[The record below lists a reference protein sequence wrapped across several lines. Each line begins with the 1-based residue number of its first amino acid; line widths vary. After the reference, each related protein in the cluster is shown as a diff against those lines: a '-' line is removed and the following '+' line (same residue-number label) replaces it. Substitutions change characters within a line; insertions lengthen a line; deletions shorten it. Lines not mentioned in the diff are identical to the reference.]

1 MNTNSQTSLLSA
13 FAEFYND
20 RKVKLPY
27 NFNVLDEQCGHIM
40 ENSHTNMLMKL
51 LQYKNQ
57 YGYIFLE
64 SFFSNMG
71 IDISIESGMEVEF
84 YKEKYYN
91 RINKNGRIDGL
102 IYQQNKFALIIEN
115 KVNGAGNQE
124 EQLKKYIEGVLTDP
138 KIFNNGNEEKKQE
151 KIWVMF
157 LTKNGAEKPDKDSWE
172 DMQKKGIC
180 EAGGYEENDIHGSRY
195 VAINYQEHILPW
207 LKEEIQPTVMQK
219 EQVLNT
225 GLLQYIDF
233 LEGMLGMRQSDTELL
248 VDGKNWL
255 IKWINENVI
264 DISNGSFN
272 FKTIKTINSRLDN
285 IKKDINK
292 QLKEK
297 IKSRS
302 EDIVDY
308 RRYAGLLNN
317 LLDEI
322 NDEPMKD
329 FFEITRNYF
338 ESNGLM
344 TKCVISHI
352 FNYYYIQIRDV
363 SWPRS
368 VHFEWYPLGVKRL
381 NNPKQK
387 EFTFCFHVEN
397 AKIRKKFEK
406 NEKIKNCFNTKGFSM
421 ETLSRTL
428 TFKKTIDNIDNNPF
442 LNKNDLDEFLET
454 VYGSVTND
462 MIEQINKIL
471 KEN

>member
-1 MNTNSQTSLLSA
+1 MNTNPPTTLLSD
-13 FAEFYND
+13 FAKFYKG

-27 NFNVLDEQCGHIM
+27 NFNVLDEQCGHIV

-71 IDISIESGMEVEF
+71 VDISIGLGMEVEF
-84 YKEKYYN
+84 YKEKYYK
-91 RINKNGRIDGL
+91 RISKKGRIDGL

-124 EQLKKYIEGVLTDP
+124 EQLKKYIEGVLANPKIFDP
-138 KIFNNGNEEKKQE
+138 KIFKDGNEKKQE

-172 DMQKKGIC
+172 DMQEKGIC

-248 VDGKNWL
+248 KNGKDFLDDWLNRNKILEIDKNPGFYKINNCLDGIKNGVDN
-255 IKWINENVI
+255 
-264 DISNGSFN
+264 
-272 FKTIKTINSRLDN
+272 
-285 IKKDINK
+285 
-292 QLKEK
+292 QLKEMLK
-297 IKSRS
+297 GGG
-302 EDIVDY
+302 EDVVDY
-308 RRYAGLLNN
+308 CRYAGLLNS
-317 LLDEI
+317 LLEEI
-322 NDEPMKD
+322 NDEPMTE

-338 ESNGLM
+338 ESKGLM

-368 VHFEWYPLGVKRL
+368 VHFEWYPLGVKKL
-381 NNPKQK
+381 TDPEQK

-397 AKIRKKFEK
+397 AKIRWKFEN
-406 NEKIKNCFNTKGFSM
+406 NEEIMNCFDTNGFKM
-421 ETLSRTL
+421 ETRSRTL
-428 TFKKTIDNIDNNPF
+428 TFIQLYQINTNPF
-442 LNKNDLDEFLET
+442 INKNDLDVFLKK

>member
-1 MNTNSQTSLLSA
+1 MNTNPPTTLLSD
-13 FAEFYND
+13 FAKFY
-20 RKVKLPY
+20 KGSKKLPY
-27 NFNVLDEQCGHIM
+27 NFNVLDEQCGHIV

-64 SFFSNMG
+64 SFFSFLGLG
-71 IDISIESGMEVEF
+71 IKIVSNKDVKF
-84 YKEKYYN
+84 YREKSYEEEKEKE
-91 RINKNGRIDGL
+91 KGRLDGL
-102 IYQQNKFALIIEN
+102 IYQQDEFVLIIEN
-115 KVNGAGNQE
+115 KVNGARNGKG
-124 EQLKKYIEGVLTDP
+124 QLKKYINGVLKDEE
-138 KIFNNGNEEKKQE
+138 IFNNTNNIENGQKV
-151 KIWVMF
+151 WVMY
-157 LTKNGAEKPDKDSWE
+157 LTKDGDGKPDKESWTCMME
-172 DMQKKGIC
+172 MLIC
-180 EAGGYEENDIHGSRY
+180 CDTDYDKNEIDGPRY
-195 VAINYQEHILPW
+195 AAVNYQEHILPW
-207 LKEEIQPTVMQK
+207 LKEEIQPVVMQK

-272 FKTIKTINSRLDN
+272 FKTINSRLDN

-338 ESNGLM
+338 ESKGLM

-397 AKIRKKFEK
+397 VQIRKKFERNDK
-406 NEKIKNCFNTKGFSM
+406 EIKNCFNGFNM
-421 ETLSRTL
+421 ELLSRTL
-428 TFKKTIDNIDNNPF
+428 TFKKTFDNIDNNPF
-442 LNKNDLDEFLET
+442 HNKNFLET

>member
-13 FAEFYND
+13 FAEFYNESKS
-20 RKVKLPY
+20 KVKLPY
-27 NFNVLDEQCGHIM
+27 NFNVLDEQCGHIV

-71 IDISIESGMEVEF
+71 VDISIEPNIDVKF
-84 YKEKYYN
+84 YREKSYAGEKEK
-91 RINKNGRIDGL
+91 GRLDGL
-102 IYQQNKFALIIEN
+102 IYQHEKFVLIIEN
-115 KVNGAGNQE
+115 KVNGAGNQK
-124 EQLKKYIEGVLTDP
+124 EQLKKYIAGVIKDED
-138 KIFNNGNEEKKQE
+138 IFGPNIEVNKNKV
-151 KIWVMF
+151 WVMF
-157 LTKNGAEKPDKDSWE
+157 LTKDGDGKPDKESWYYMKDMSICNDSDYDKNE
-172 DMQKKGIC
+172 IEGP
-180 EAGGYEENDIHGSRY
+180 RY
-195 VAINYQEHILPW
+195 VAVNYQEHILPW
-207 LKEEIQPTVMQK
+207 LKEEIQPIVMQK

-338 ESNGLM
+338 ESKGLM

-352 FNYYYIQIRDV
+352 FNYYYIQIRDI

-397 AKIRKKFEK
+397 AKIRWKFEN

-442 LNKNDLDEFLET
+442 LNKNDLDDFLET
-454 VYGSVTND
+454 VYGSVTNV
-462 MIEQINKIL
+462 IEQINKIL